1 MYRKN
6 PIYILQIG
14 MTKNIILECYYMKYI
29 LDGKEMSLEELNN
42 AINNTIL
49 TDSYEEVITIVE
61 IKNNTMILET
71 SCITFY

>member
-1 MYRKN
+1 
-6 PIYILQIG
+6 
-14 MTKNIILECYYMKYI
+14 MKYI
-29 LDGKEMSLEELNN
+29 LDGKEISLEELNN